1 MKICLR
7 KIKQLTSFEYASN
20 YFKIGVFLLLSAPG
34 IAVIFLLFSSI
45 ISFIKKRDLFLK
57 DKLNFYLIA
66 SSFFMILSCIHKSLR
81 DNYPYENWSPS
92 LSWYGL
98 ANWIPLFLFF
108 WSFQPFLNSDVSR
121 RKISLLFIY
130 GTLPLLITGILQ
142 YFFGVYG
149 PFETLNGLIIWFS
162 RPLASDQGL
171 TGLFNNPNYAGAW
184 LSIVFP
190 FSLAL
195 ILEKEKNKLKFISYL
210 FFLLIL
216 IVLILTFS
224 RSAWLNAGISV
235 LFILGK
241 SGILFLLPIIIL
253 IGFIAFGCIFG
264 LDGFST
270 TELINKIISSKFCPN
285 FQELGFTNSHRLIIW
300 SNALDLIK
308 SKAFL
313 GYGASSFAF
322 LYLIKSGRVTTH
334 THNILI
340 EIAINYGSVVALIL
354 GIFVSNLIFKG
365 FKKLYL
371 IKHAINSNNN
381 FDRAWWISIF
391 VIALSHMYDNQY
403 YDLRISISSWIIL
416 AGIRNIIKE

>member
-1 MKICLR
+1 MKIGLS

-34 IAVIFLLFSSI
+34 IAVIFLLFSSV
-45 ISFIKKRDLFLK
+45 ISFVKRKDLIFK
-57 DKLNFYLIA
+57 DKLNFYLIL
-66 SSFFMILSCIHKSLR
+66 SSLLMIVSCIHKSFPS
-81 DNYPYENWSPS
+81 NFPYDSWSPS
-92 LSWYGL
+92 LSWFGL
-98 ANWIPLFLFF
+98 ANWIPLFIFF
-108 WSFQPFLNSDVSR
+108 WTFQPFLNSDVTR
-121 RKISLLFIY
+121 RKISLLLIF
-130 GTLPLLITGILQ
+130 GTFPLLITGILQ
-142 YFFGVYG
+142 YFLGVYG

-162 RPLASDQGL
+162 RPLDSDQGL

-195 ILEKEKNKLKFISYL
+195 ILEKEKNKFKLISYL
-210 FFLLIL
+210 FFLFIL

-224 RSAWLNAGISV
+224 RSAWVNACLSV
-235 LFILGK
+235 LLILGK
-241 SGILFLLPIIIL
+241 SGIFFLFPIIL
-253 IGFIAFGCIFG
+253 LTSFIAFGCILG

-270 TELINKIISSKFCPN
+270 NELINKLITSKFCPN
-285 FQELGFTNSHRLIIW
+285 FEEIGFTSSHRLIMW

-308 SKAFL
+308 SRAFL

-322 LYLIKSGRVTTH
+322 LYLIKSGRTTTH

-340 EIAINYGSVVALIL
+340 EIAINYGSIVALIL

-365 FKKLYL
+365 FKKIYL
-371 IKHAINSNNN
+371 TKNTINTHKN
-381 FDRAWWISIF
+381 FDKAWLISIF
-391 VIALSHMYDNQY
+391 VIALSHIYDNQY

-416 AGIRNIIKE
+416 AGLRNILKE

>member
-1 MKICLR
+1 MKICLS

-34 IAVIFLLFSSI
+34 IAVIFLLFSSL
-45 ISFIKKRDLFLK
+45 ISFIKKRHLFLK

-66 SSFFMILSCIHKSLR
+66 SSIFMILSCIHKSFQ

-108 WSFQPFLNSDVSR
+108 WSFQPFLNSDLSR

-190 FSLAL
+190 FSLAT
-195 ILEKEKNKLKFISYL
+195 IVEKEKSKLKFISYL
-210 FFLLIL
+210 FFILIL

-224 RSAWLNAGISV
+224 RSAWLNASLSV
-235 LFILGK
+235 LLILGK
-241 SGILFLLPIIIL
+241 SGILFLFPIIIL

-264 LDGFST
+264 FDGFIT
-270 TELINKIISSKFCPN
+270 NEIISSKFCPN
-285 FQELGFTNSHRLIIW
+285 FQELGFNNSHRLIIW

-308 SKAFL
+308 SRAFL
-313 GYGASSFAF
+313 GYGASSFAL
-322 LYLIKSGRVTTH
+322 LYLNKSGRVTTH
-334 THNILI
+334 SHNILI
-340 EIAINYGSVVALIL
+340 EIAINYGSIVALIL
-354 GIFVSNLIFKG
+354 GIFVSHLIFKG

-371 IKHAINSNNN
+371 IKYSTNPINN
-381 FDRAWWISIF
+381 FDRAWWISIL